1 MLKITNIEP
10 SRLGGR
16 VEIEG
21 YVNGKEDFQVTIDQR
36 THKIEFITINDET
49 VYTHD
54 ISLLEDPIT
63 NPISVELMASVKMM
77 IATEI
82 RTIKAGR

>member
-10 SRLGGR
+10 SCLSGR

-21 YVNGKEDFQVTIDQR
+21 YVNGKDEFQVTIDQR
-36 THKIEFITINDET
+36 SHKIEFITIEQET

-54 ISLLEDPIT
+54 ISLLEEPIT
-63 NPISVELMASVKMM
+63 NPINIELLTEIRMM

-82 RTIKAGR
+82 RTIRAGR